1 MLNIYRHLF
10 RAGYWKACG
19 TTPMPPHL
27 PQSYLGTS
35 PEEPRGTKRLLQG
48 RVARPVEGPQETVHQ
63 PRTAPGCPPLQCLT
77 SSGVLGQSPRPCA
90 PRAEHP
96 QDLVWLSEGNKATAA
111 RWHLLS
117 ASQSSSH
124 IGTGH
129 SWVPPGRWHLAACQH
144 GSWNG
149 LRMAT

>member
-1 MLNIYRHLF
+1 MAPLLCLPTSHSPTSVPVLRNQGAPRGCY
-10 RAGYWKACG
+10 RAG
-19 TTPMPPHL
+19 
-27 PQSYLGTS
+27 
-35 PEEPRGTKRLLQG
+35 
-48 RVARPVEGPQETVHQ
+48 RPGEGPQETVHQ

-77 SSGVLGQSPRPCA
+77 SSGVLGQSPRPRA

-96 QDLVWLSEGNKATAA
+96 QDLVWLSEGSKASKAA

-129 SWVPPGRWHLAACQH
+129 SWVPPGRWHLVACQH